1 MPALDNTPA
10 TATGHPLDA
19 AIALAPIAEGKYRGH
34 VAPSYANFIGPFGG
48 ILAAKLLQAVC
59 LDDRRLGDPLALTVN
74 FGGPVAD
81 GPFDIH
87 CQPTRTNRSSQ
98 HWVMEL
104 RQGEDIPLTA
114 SAVFAERRD
123 SWADTELQ
131 MPEVGG
137 YADCTPLDTGGL
149 PTWVKNYDMRIVSGG
164 MSFLGPEPGPQD
176 NSESILWVRDKPPRP
191 LDFPGLAALSDVF
204 FPRVFVRR
212 PDFVPVGTVSLT
224 TYFHA
229 DGEELARHGHD
240 FLLARARG
248 NRFHGGFFDHS
259 GELWSEHGHLL
270 ATTHQVVYFKH

>member
-1 MPALDNTPA
+1 MPVHNPNPA
-10 TATGHPLDA
+10 TDACHPLDA
-19 AIALAPIAEGKYRGH
+19 AISLEVIAEGQFRGE
-34 VAPSYANFIGPFGG
+34 VAPAYANFIGPFGG
-48 ILAAKLLQAVC
+48 ILAARLLQAVC
-59 LDDRRLGDPLALTVN
+59 LDDRCLGDPLALTVN

-87 CQPTRTNRSSQ
+87 CRPTRTNRSSQ
-98 HWVMEL
+98 HWAMEL
-104 RQGEDIPLTA
+104 RQGEDTPLTG

-131 MPEVGG
+131 MPRVRGHG
-137 YADCTPLDTGGL
+137 DFAPLNAQGL
-149 PTWVKNYDMRIVSGG
+149 PTWVANYDMRVVSGNMG
-164 MSFLGPEPGPQD
+164 FLEPEPGARD
-176 NSESILWVRDKPPRP
+176 SSESILWVRDEPSRP
-191 LDFPGLAALSDVF
+191 LDYPALAALADVF

-229 DGEELARHGHD
+229 NREELARHGSD

-248 NRFHGGFFDHS
+248 NRFHGGFFDQS